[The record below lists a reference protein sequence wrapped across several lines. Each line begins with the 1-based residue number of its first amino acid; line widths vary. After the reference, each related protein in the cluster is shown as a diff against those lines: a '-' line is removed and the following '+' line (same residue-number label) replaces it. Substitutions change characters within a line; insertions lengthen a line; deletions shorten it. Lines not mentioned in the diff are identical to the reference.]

1 MTLTCPTHG
10 PVRGTFRWQAVG
22 VQPRIRVSCDR
33 CGRYIRWASL
43 TPEHIARANE
53 TGPRPGKRATPT
65 TAADPALRCE
75 EIARRRIED
84 ILRHID
90 GAFSVEA
97 DALRELLDLLV
108 LASSERALRYATLAA
123 VRLCDDFQVPP
134 DYRAALLHE
143 IETWRHADVDPVFGG
158 PPDRAAFAR
167 DAAGRPTLTA
177 GQAAAPTATAPAPR
191 PRDGGQ
197 LPLIGDP

>member
-1 MTLTCPTHG
+1 MTPTCPTHG
-10 PVRGTFRWQAVG
+10 PVRGTFQWQAVG
-22 VQPRIRVSCDR
+22 AQPRIRVSCDR

-53 TGPRPGKRATPT
+53 TGPRPGKRATSP
-65 TAADPALRCE
+65 ASADPALRCE
-75 EIARRRIED
+75 EVARRRIED

-123 VRLCDDFQVPP
+123 VRLCDDFEVPP

-143 IETWRHADVDPVFGG
+143 IETWKNADVDPVFGG

-167 DAAGRPTLTA
+167 DAAGRPTLA
-177 GQAAAPTATAPAPR
+177 DVPPVVPVATVAPAR
-191 PRDGGQ
+191 PRDGAQ
-197 LPLIGDP
+197 LPLIGDL